1 MSRQQNIYNKL
12 AKFRKAQDKPK
23 RALSKCKYNFS
34 KKRINL
40 KKRNVKLS
48 LIDELT
54 QEYEYVEEA
63 VSIASYYGYE
73 RLEELTDKYYDF
85 QSEIG
90 IEVDNMAINSSV
102 RYVEEGTEKLL
113 EMLSK
118 VENLA
123 TELGTEPSEL
133 YDNYDEVKQLANN
146 AMEVYSDFKD
156 AYKEF
161 IRETGL
167 VKDFIN

>member
-1 MSRQQNIYNKL
+1 
-12 AKFRKAQDKPK
+12 
-23 RALSKCKYNFS
+23 
-34 KKRINL
+34 
-40 KKRNVKLS
+40 
-48 LIDELT
+48 
-54 QEYEYVEEA
+54 
-63 VSIASYYGYE
+63 
-73 RLEELTDKYYDF
+73 
-85 QSEIG
+85 
-90 IEVDNMAINSSV
+90 MAINSSV